1 MSKKRTAVLGSLEA
15 NKTVVQLQSD
25 QQKKRK
31 ADVDKEKE
39 SLSLKERLEAL
50 GASVGDEDD
59 AAAKKLKKR
68 CFSSIAELF

>member
-15 NKTVVQLQSD
+15 NKTVVHLQSD

-31 ADVDKEKE
+31 PDVDKEKE

-50 GASVGDEDD
+50 GAPVGDEDD

-68 CFSSIAELF
+68 CSIVLPELF